1 MEKKR
6 VIPFERRAKYSAI
19 EETRRVMMDTGK
31 LELATNRPQLHSY
44 RSKAM
49 NEPLEQQQNIWRS
62 RVLSSGA
69 HNQPWFDKLQ
79 EYRNEV

>member
-6 VIPFERRAKYSAI
+6 VIPFVQRAKYSSI
-19 EETRRVMMDTGK
+19 EETCRVMDKGK
-31 LELATNRPQLHSY
+31 LELATELPQLHTY

-49 NEPLEQQQNIWRS
+49 NEPFEQQQNIWRN

-69 HNQPWFDKLQ
+69 RNQPWFDKLQ

>member
-6 VIPFERRAKYSAI
+6 VIPFVQRAQYSSI
-19 EETRRVMMDTGK
+19 EESRRMMEMGK
-31 LELATNRPQLHSY
+31 FELATERPQLHNY

-62 RVLSSGA
+62 RVLSSGSR
-69 HNQPWFDKLQ
+69 NQPWFDKLQ

>member
-6 VIPFERRAKYSAI
+6 VIPFVQRAKYSSI
-19 EETRRVMMDTGK
+19 EEICRVMDTGK
-31 LELATNRPQLHSY
+31 LELATELPQLHTY

-49 NEPLEQQQNIWRS
+49 NERFEQQQNIWRN

-69 HNQPWFDKLQ
+69 RNQPWFDKLQ

>member
-6 VIPFERRAKYSAI
+6 VIPFERRAKYLAL

-69 HNQPWFDKLQ
+69 RNQPWFDKLQ

>member
-6 VIPFERRAKYSAI
+6 VIPFERRAKYSAM
-19 EETRRVMMDTGK
+19 EETRRVMDKGK
-31 LELATNRPQLHSY
+31 LKFATDRPQLHSY
-44 RSKAM
+44 RSKVMM

-62 RVLSSGA
+62 RVFSSGA
-69 HNQPWFDKLQ
+69 RNQPWFDKLQ